1 MIQQVVEYKNILSRL
16 GELIDKSPYKKG
28 FIIEKVGISAPTF
41 YRKLKS
47 LSFTPD
53 ETLNIIRLITPE
65 DAYLYDLKQS
75 IKRGKEDYKKG
86 NIHDRSEVVE
96 EIRNLLS

>member
-1 MIQQVVEYKNILSRL
+1 MIQQVIEYKNILSSL

-28 FIIEKVGISAPTF
+28 YIIEKIGITAPTF

-53 ETLNIIRLITPE
+53 EALSIIRLITPE
-65 DAYLYDLKQS
+65 EAYLHDLKES
-75 IKRGKEDYKKG
+75 IKRGKADFKNG
-86 NIHDRSEVVE
+86 NTHDRSEVVS
-96 EIRNLLS
+96 EIKDLLS